1 MKVGFIGLGH
11 MGAAMAANLVKAGH
25 EVTVFNRT
33 AQKRRALVEL
43 GAREATRVA
52 EACTGDAVI
61 TMLADDAA
69 LEDVALA
76 EGGIVASLP
85 KGAIHVSMSTISPD
99 LSRSLAQAHE
109 RAGQKYVSAPVF
121 GRPEAA
127 AAAKLFVMASGEAS
141 AIDACVPL
149 FDAMGQKTYRIGT
162 APEAA
167 NFVKLAGNFSLAA
180 VIETLGE
187 AMALLGKAGIEPHTF
202 LEVLTSTLYPAP
214 VYRSYGALIAD
225 RKFEPAAFAAK
236 LGYKDVRLALSAA
249 ENLRVPMPLA
259 SLLHDRFLR
268 LLAQGDENL
277 DWSALGRLAADDART
292 AVSARS

>member
-1 MKVGFIGLGH
+1 
-11 MGAAMAANLVKAGH
+11 
-25 EVTVFNRT
+25 
-33 AQKRRALVEL
+33 
-43 GAREATRVA
+43 
-52 EACTGDAVI
+52 
-61 TMLADDAA
+61 
-69 LEDVALA
+69 
-76 EGGIVASLP
+76 
-85 KGAIHVSMSTISPD
+85 
-99 LSRSLAQAHE
+99 
-109 RAGQKYVSAPVF
+109 
-121 GRPEAA
+121 
-127 AAAKLFVMASGEAS
+127 
-141 AIDACVPL
+141 
-149 FDAMGQKTYRIGT
+149 
-162 APEAA
+162 
-167 NFVKLAGNFSLAA
+167 